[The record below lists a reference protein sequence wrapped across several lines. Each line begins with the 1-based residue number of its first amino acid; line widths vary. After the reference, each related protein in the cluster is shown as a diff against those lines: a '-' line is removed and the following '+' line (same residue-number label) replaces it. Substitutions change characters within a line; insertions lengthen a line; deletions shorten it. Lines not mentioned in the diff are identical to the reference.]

1 MNGGP
6 KREGLHLS
14 YRISELHRIE
24 QLFDSGA
31 HCSMWFLRSF
41 AFSPWSGLLLRSPS
55 DLTVYP
61 RSRCPLYLTM
71 LSRFSY
77 PSVNLFCHLREF
89 FTVWTAKRYSVLFV
103 FEQEKRVNYTNYTE
117 EIIQKPNSIKIGSL
131 IFNEL
136 VCKGTNR
143 VERILFYFP
152 KTNNK
157 FIKCI

>member
-1 MNGGP
+1 
-6 KREGLHLS
+6 
-14 YRISELHRIE
+14 
-24 QLFDSGA
+24 
-31 HCSMWFLRSF
+31 
-41 AFSPWSGLLLRSPS
+41 
-55 DLTVYP
+55 
-61 RSRCPLYLTM
+61 M
-71 LSRFSY
+71 LSRFFY

-117 EIIQKPNSIKIGSL
+117 AKPINSIEIGSL